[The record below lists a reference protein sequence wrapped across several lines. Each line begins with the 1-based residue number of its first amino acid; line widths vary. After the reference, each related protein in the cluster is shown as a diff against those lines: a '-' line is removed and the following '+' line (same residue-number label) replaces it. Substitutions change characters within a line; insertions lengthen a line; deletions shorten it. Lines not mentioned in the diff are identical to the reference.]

1 MKFLTVLLLAFT
13 VVFTSGSSYAAEF
26 EVTPLLGYTFG
37 GNFKDSETDETLDF
51 DEGVSYG
58 VILGL
63 RDQSKAGGAFY
74 ELLYLRQETYLK
86 LENTD
91 FSSSKKFD
99 VDVNYLHFGGRFGPE
114 EGETFNPYVAAGLGV
129 TYFDPQKGD
138 SETKFSFSIG
148 GGVNIPLYKALSLRL
163 EGRGFGTVI
172 SNDSSV
178 FCANNQCLIKAKGD
192 VLWQFTGFSGV
203 TFTF

>member
-1 MKFLTVLLLAFT
+1 MRLLTVLIFSFIIIFA
-13 VVFTSGSSYAAEF
+13 SGNSQAAEF
-26 EVTPLLGYTFG
+26 EITPLLGYTFG

-51 DEGVSYG
+51 DEGASYG

-63 RDQSKAGGAFY
+63 RDETKVGGAFY

-86 LENTD
+86 LENTE
-91 FSSSKKFD
+91 FISKEQFD

-114 EGETFNPYVAAGLGV
+114 GATFNPYVAAGLGV

-148 GGVNIPLYKALSLRL
+148 GGVNIPLYKHIALRL

-178 FCANNQCLIKAKGD
+178 FCSDNQCLIKAKGD

-203 TFTF
+203 VFSF